1 MKAEI
6 ITSGTELLLGEISD
20 TNTSYIARQLATLGI
35 NLYYSSIVGDN
46 FERYSKVLK
55 QAWDRSDLI
64 ITTGGLGPTQGDIT
78 REVIAGLVGEKME
91 IDPDLK
97 KDIIAFFNRVNLEM
111 PDNNLKQATLIPS
124 AMPLHNNSGTA
135 PGWWVEKDRR
145 IIIALPGPPA
155 EMQNMWDNLVSPRME
170 AKGGAIILSRILK
183 TWGLS
188 EGAIDEMMSP
198 FLSLANPTLGIYAR
212 RDGIQ
217 LRITA
222 RADTRE
228 AAAALISGREQEI
241 REVLRDNIWGIDD
254 ETYEGVVGQLLSSQK
269 LSIAVTESFTSGLL
283 ANAVS
288 NFSNE
293 PGVFKGGLV
302 ITSEARKNWGLEKA
316 STSMAKKM
324 ASLARER
331 FNADIGLAIDGSV
344 NPDPGMVGG
353 KVFIAIDTGKKTGA
367 TRPGYPGRPEWIAR
381 RSVIHA
387 IMYLKDFIEKS

>member
-20 TNTSYIARQLATLGI
+20 TNTSYLARQLATLGI
-35 NLYYSSIVGDN
+35 NLYYSCIVGDN
-46 FERYSKVLK
+46 FERYTKVLK
-55 QAWDRSDLI
+55 QAWERSDLI

-97 KDIIAFFNRVNLEM
+97 KDIIAFFNRVHLEM

-124 AMPLHNNSGTA
+124 ATPLHNNSGTA
-135 PGWWVEKDRR
+135 PGWWVEKDGR
-145 IIIALPGPPA
+145 IIVALPGPPA
-155 EMQNMWDNLVSPRME
+155 EMQNMWDNLVYPRME

-188 EGAIDEMMSP
+188 EGAVDEMMSP
-198 FLSLANPTLGIYAR
+198 FLPLSNPTLGIYAR

-222 RADTRE
+222 RADTRK
-228 AAAALISGREQEI
+228 AAAELISGREQEI
-241 REVLRDNIWGIDD
+241 REVLKDSIWGIDD
-254 ETYEGVVGQLLSSQK
+254 DTYEEVIWQLLSSRN
-269 LSIAVTESFTSGLL
+269 LSIAVAESFTSGLL

-288 NFSNE
+288 GFSNKSDI
-293 PGVFKGGLV
+293 FRGGLV
-302 ITSEARKNWGLEKA
+302 IAAEARKNWGLEKA
-316 STSMAKKM
+316 SNRVAAEM

-331 FNADIGLAIDGSV
+331 FSADIGLAIDGST

-353 KVFIAIDTGKKTGA
+353 KVFIAIDTGKKTDA
-367 TRPGYPGRPEWIAR
+367 IRPGYPGRPEWIAR

-387 IMYLKDFIEKS
+387 LMYLKNFIEQS